1 LAMDMNCAITVC
13 DREGTI
19 VYMNEPSRELYR
31 KHGNLIGKNL
41 IPCHGERS
49 RGIIRD
55 LLATGGSN
63 VYTIEKKG
71 APRTSYQPYG
81 PLIQGKGVCL
91 GYAETFRLLM
101 DMAGIECITVTG
113 AAFMSRENH
122 AWNMVK
128 LDGEWYCVD
137 VTWDDTEGGNY
148 DYFNKTDQ
156 DYAGTHMRQEL
167 SVYLP
172 PCGGQKYRN
181 LEPGSGAD
189 NS

>member
-1 LAMDMNCAITVC
+1 MEARVPDWAMDMNCAITVC

-71 APRTSYQPYG
+71 VRKLIYQS
-81 PLIQGKGVCL
+81 
-91 GYAETFRLLM
+91 AW
-101 DMAGIECITVTG
+101 
-113 AAFMSRENH
+113 REN
-122 AWNMVK
+122 
-128 LDGEWYCVD
+128 GEV
-137 VTWDDTEGGNY
+137 
-148 DYFNKTDQ
+148 
-156 DYAGTHMRQEL
+156 AGLVEF
-167 SVYLP
+167 SIILP
-172 PCGGQKYRN
+172 AEMPHYVR
-181 LEPGSGAD
+181 E
-189 NS
+189 